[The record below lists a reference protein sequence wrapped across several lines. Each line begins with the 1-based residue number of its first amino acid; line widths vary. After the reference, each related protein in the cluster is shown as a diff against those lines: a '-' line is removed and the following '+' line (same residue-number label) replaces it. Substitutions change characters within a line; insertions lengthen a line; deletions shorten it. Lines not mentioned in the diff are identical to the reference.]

1 MRRLLPIGLL
11 ALVLAGCG
19 AGGPRNAEVVQP
31 VPETV
36 IGTVAEAPK
45 GAAAG
50 KAIYDSNG
58 CGGCHTYKPAGS
70 AGKVGPDLDNLA
82 ADAQKANKGSVED
95 YTKESIEDPGAYV
108 VPGFPNGVMPAY
120 KGQLTDQQI
129 SDLVDFLTTKS

>member
-11 ALVLAGCG
+11 AIALAGCG
-19 AGGPRNAEVVQP
+19 KAEVVQP

-36 IGTVAEAPK
+36 IGTVAAAPT

-50 KAIYDSNG
+50 KAVFESNG
-58 CGGCHTYKPAGS
+58 CGGCHTYAPAGS
-70 AGKVGPDLDNLA
+70 AGKVGPDLDKLA
-82 ADAQKANKGSVED
+82 ADALKAKKGSLQD

-129 SDLVDFLTTKS
+129 ADLVDFLTAKS